1 MILELRTFYF
11 PSGNILVLCL
21 IKKKKKRRKKVP
33 NSATENAE
41 KTDFVCHIYY
51 RILEGLKR
59 FKDNGG
65 GGKRRGSQIQ
75 EGKAE
80 NTFCKHLKR
89 KSSQS

>member
-21 IKKKKKRRKKVP
+21 IKKKEEERKFQILQPRMQRKQILSVTYITEYLKV
-33 NSATENAE
+33 
-41 KTDFVCHIYY
+41 
-51 RILEGLKR
+51 LKR

>member
-1 MILELRTFYF
+1 MQRKQILSVTYITEYL
-11 PSGNILVLCL
+11 
-21 IKKKKKRRKKVP
+21 KV
-33 NSATENAE
+33 
-41 KTDFVCHIYY
+41 
-51 RILEGLKR
+51 LKR

>member
-21 IKKKKKRRKKVP
+21 IKKKKRRKKVP

-51 RILEGLKR
+51 RILEGVEKVQ
-59 FKDNGG
+59 G
-65 GGKRRGSQIQ
+65 
-75 EGKAE
+75 
-80 NTFCKHLKR
+80 
-89 KSSQS
+89 